1 MHLTMVITPSQL
13 KKIIDNNETT
23 KTDFK
28 EIFELKNDHQKK
40 EFAKDVSAIANTP
53 GKRGFL
59 IYGITRDRKVKGIS
73 PSDFKEEQMQ
83 QIISSRIDPPVRF
96 SAYKLRYSGHYVG
109 ILEIQTSTSRPH
121 QYLPD
126 GNFFIRWGSTTDKM
140 SIKDISS
147 AVIRR
152 TQIERFTHGK
162 YDGSSPGYRVLQM
175 RKDIIDVFKEFG
187 YEYSGIHSAYRNL
200 EAERVE
206 NSKTKTRFYIS
217 VYGDAIPSYDLEY
230 YDSLPHDVLRSLR
243 VRKNI
248 RPWLNIFPIANYES
262 ISMTVIKNHHQSM
275 FHTSVKLDSSTIYH
289 GLGDFEYQDKR
300 HLKDIGSRNSLL
312 PEFFVLR
319 IRSKEDIRTRL
330 ALIFDFI
337 KEKKDVF
344 ETIRDLQPIL
354 SES

>member
-1 MHLTMVITPSQL
+1 
-13 KKIIDNNETT
+13 
-23 KTDFK
+23 
-28 EIFELKNDHQKK
+28 
-40 EFAKDVSAIANTP
+40 
-53 GKRGFL
+53 
-59 IYGITRDRKVKGIS
+59 
-73 PSDFKEEQMQ
+73 
-83 QIISSRIDPPVRF
+83 
-96 SAYKLRYSGHYVG
+96 
-109 ILEIQTSTSRPH
+109 
-121 QYLPD
+121 
-126 GNFFIRWGSTTDKM
+126 M

-248 RPWLNIFPIANYES
+248 RPWLNIFLIANYES